1 MMKERD
7 DGTTNPSTEK
17 MLEELNIARFRMT
30 RRTVSGYD
38 VGDVDAF
45 LDKMIAQVQA
55 SKTVLPM
62 LRKVKFRTSPHQK
75 GSYEVADVDAFLDRL
90 ESFAK
95 GDESAFDGTDSQSP
109 TGIAKW
115 PVLVGFGLVLV
126 LLVVIV
132 LITVL

>member
-1 MMKERD
+1 
-7 DGTTNPSTEK
+7 

-30 RRTVSGYD
+30 RGSVAGYD

-45 LDKMIAQVQA
+45 LDKMITRLQA
-55 SKTVLPM
+55 ERTVLPM
-62 LRKVKFRTSPHQK
+62 LRKKSFRTSTNRN
-75 GSYEVADVDAFLDRL
+75 GSYQVADVDSFLDRL
-90 ESFAK
+90 ERFAK

-115 PVLVGFGLVLV
+115 PVLVGFALVLV

-132 LITVL
+132 LVTVL